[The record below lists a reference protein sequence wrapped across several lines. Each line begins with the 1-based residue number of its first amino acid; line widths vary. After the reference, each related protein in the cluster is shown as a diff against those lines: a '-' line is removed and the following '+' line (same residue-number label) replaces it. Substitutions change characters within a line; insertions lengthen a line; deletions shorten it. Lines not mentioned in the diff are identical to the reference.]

1 MQELNINDQDDR
13 MTQLIEQHQH
23 LPGALLPL
31 LHAVQQAFGY
41 IPHTTVPAIAEALAL
56 SRAEVHGVISFYHGF
71 RSQPCGRH
79 LLQVCCAEAC
89 QARGSREL
97 VEHTRQKLGVD
108 FHQTTADG
116 EITLEP
122 VYCLGNCA
130 TGPSVRIGDQILG
143 RVDPATMDR
152 LLDELTR
159 VPLRFQSQPMA
170 PETSDTKRGAQ

>member
-1 MQELNINDQDDR
+1 MGSSVSTTVSAHNLAVATSCR
-13 MTQLIEQHQH
+13 F
-23 LPGALLPL
+23 
-31 LHAVQQAFGY
+31 AVQK
-41 IPHTTVPAIAEALAL
+41 E
-56 SRAEVHGVISFYHGF
+56 
-71 RSQPCGRH
+71 
-79 LLQVCCAEAC
+79 
-89 QARGSREL
+89 ARGSREL

-152 LLDELTR
+152 LLDALTR

>member
-1 MQELNINDQDDR
+1 MQAPSNRDQDDR
-13 MTQLIEQHQH
+13 ITQLIEQHQH

-41 IPHTTVPAIAEALAL
+41 IPHTTVPAIADALAL

-71 RSQPCGRH
+71 RSQPCGRNV
-79 LLQVCCAEAC
+79 LQVCCAEAC
-89 QARGSREL
+89 QARGSRQL
-97 VEHTRQKLGVD
+97 VDHTRQRLGVD

-130 TGPSVRIGDQILG
+130 TGPSIRIGDRILG

-159 VPLRFQSQPMA
+159 VPLRFHSQA
-170 PETSDTKRGAQ
+170 PDLETTDTKRGAQ

>member
-1 MQELNINDQDDR
+1 MQVPSNRDQDDR
-13 MTQLIEQHQH
+13 ITQLIEQHQH

-41 IPHTTVPAIAEALAL
+41 IPHTTVPAIADALAL

-71 RSQPCGRH
+71 RSQPCGRNV
-79 LLQVCCAEAC
+79 LQVCCAEAC
-89 QARGSREL
+89 QARGSRQL
-97 VEHTRQKLGVD
+97 VDHTRQRLGVD

-130 TGPSVRIGDQILG
+130 TGPSIRIGDRILG

-159 VPLRFQSQPMA
+159 VPLRFHSQAPN
-170 PETSDTKRGAQ
+170 PETTDTKRGAQ

>member
-1 MQELNINDQDDR
+1 MQEPNFNDQDNR
-13 MTQLIEQHQH
+13 ITQLIEQHQH

-41 IPHTTVPAIAEALAL
+41 IPPTTVPAIAEALAL

-71 RSQPCGRH
+71 RSQPCGRNV
-79 LLQVCCAEAC
+79 LQICCAEAC
-89 QARGSREL
+89 QARGSRQL
-97 VEHTRQKLGVD
+97 AAHTRQQLGVD

-130 TGPSVRIGDQILG
+130 TGPSVRIGDRVLG
-143 RVDPATMDR
+143 RVDAATMDR

-159 VPLRFQSQPMA
+159 VPLRFQSEPMA
-170 PETSDTKRGAQ
+170 SETGDTTRGSQ

>member
-1 MQELNINDQDDR
+1 MQEPNINDQDNR

-31 LHAVQQAFGY
+31 LHAVQLTFGY

-71 RSQPCGRH
+71 RSQSCGRH

-89 QARGSREL
+89 QARGSRQL

-130 TGPSVRIGDQILG
+130 TGPSVRIGDRILG
-143 RVDPATMDR
+143 RVDPAVMDR
-152 LLDELTR
+152 LLDDLTR
-159 VPLRFQSQPMA
+159 VPLRFQS
-170 PETSDTKRGAQ
+170 PETSDIKRGPQ